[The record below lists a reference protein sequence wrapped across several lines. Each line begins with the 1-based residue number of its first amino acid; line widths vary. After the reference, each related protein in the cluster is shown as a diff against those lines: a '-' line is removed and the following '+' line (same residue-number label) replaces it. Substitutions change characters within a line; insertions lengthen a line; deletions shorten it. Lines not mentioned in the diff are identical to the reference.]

1 VTKIHEIAATL
12 IRAAARTVRQG
23 VKPVAS
29 VTIRADM
36 LYKDSIDPPDDISC
50 LVFPRGET
58 HRELYIF
65 KHAHLAEVIRAS
77 EAHPHDEAV
86 VQAWFNGKM
95 FGYSEDSI
103 AEYIED
109 MQR

>member
-1 VTKIHEIAATL
+1 MDEELGRVR
-12 IRAAARTVRQG
+12 RAASDIRRG
-23 VKPVAS
+23 IRPVAS
-29 VTIRADM
+29 VTIRKDM
-36 LYKDSIDPPDDISC
+36 LYKHSISLPDDISC
-50 LVFPRGET
+50 LLFSRGTT

-65 KHAHLAEVIRAS
+65 KHDHIAEVIRAS
-77 EAHPHDEAV
+77 EAQPHDEAV

-95 FGYSEDSI
+95 FGYSEDAI